1 VPRRAARAASNERIL
16 REVNDRIRDLEESLG
31 THDEETYRA
40 SFLCECYDGNC
51 TAPLSLTLAEY
62 RAARQH
68 PTQFIVL
75 PDHVDPDIERVILRT
90 DRYAIV
96 EKLDA
101 DGQPPAH

>member
-1 VPRRAARAASNERIL
+1 MPQRAARAARNEWTL
-16 REVNDRIRDLEESLG
+16 REVNDRIRDLEVSLG
-31 THDEETYRA
+31 THDETYRA
-40 SFLCECYDGNC
+40 SFVCECHDPNC

-75 PDHVDPDIERVILRT
+75 PDHVDPGIERIVVTT

-101 DGQPPAH
+101 DGQPAAH